1 MPDGPGPNRFE
12 PVTVVPAA
20 HLAHVA
26 DAHRRLFVA
35 IEGMT
40 DPQVRA
46 PSPLPGWTVGHVLAH
61 LARNADS
68 HVRRAEAA
76 ARDEIIDQYEGGQAG
91 RAADI
96 EAGAGAPAEALVA
109 DVRRSALAAEAAWRD
124 LPFEAWSRI
133 TRDGDSRERPLFELP
148 SRRWQ
153 ETEVHL
159 VDLGL
164 GVTPGDWPDA
174 FVIEWLPRTRE
185 RMYAALPLESRS
197 LRWDSPA
204 DELAWFYGRL
214 HRDDAPDPPSWG

>member
-1 MPDGPGPNRFE
+1 
-12 PVTVVPAA
+12 VTVIPEA
-20 HLAHVA
+20 HLALVA
-26 DAHRRLFVA
+26 DAHERLFAA
-35 IEGMT
+35 IDGLT
-40 DPQVRA
+40 DAQVRA
-46 PSPLPGWTVGHVLAH
+46 PSPLPGWTIGHVLTH

-76 ARDEIIDQYEGGQAG
+76 ARAEVIDQYVGGQAG

-96 EAGAGAPAEALVA
+96 EAGADRGADEQVA

-124 LPFEAWSRI
+124 LPAEAWSRI
-133 TRDGDSRERPLFELP
+133 TRDGDTRERPLFELP

-153 ETEVHL
+153 EVEVHL

-164 GVTPGDWPDA
+164 GATPRDWPDA

-185 RMYAALPLESRS
+185 RVYAALPPESRS
-197 LRWDSPA
+197 LRWERPA

-214 HRDDAPDPPSWG
+214 HRDDAPDPPAWG